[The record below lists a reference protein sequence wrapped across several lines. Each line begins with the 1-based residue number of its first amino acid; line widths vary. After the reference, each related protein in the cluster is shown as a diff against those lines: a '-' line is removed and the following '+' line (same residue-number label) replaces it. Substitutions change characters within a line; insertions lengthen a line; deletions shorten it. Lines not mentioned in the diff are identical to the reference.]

1 MVLFFAKGKV
11 DSDKFVK
18 FCYGHYRD
26 IMAQYGADLPKEVEI
41 IRSDGEKPRFDTD
54 EAYFNLS
61 HTDGVVM
68 LGISHA
74 PIGVDIEKIRDID
87 FKKFDFIDAANI
99 EEFFENGRKE
109 RVISNLPVK
118 VYLLSGVRFQR
129 TLISSIFPCGRTTT
143 LAYAPTNR
151 ISSHTKLTFPP
162 STTADTITMLILK
175 NKIIEL

>member
-26 IMAQYGADLPKEVEI
+26 IMAQYGVDLPKDVEI
-41 IRSDGEKPRFDTD
+41 IRLDGEKPRFDTD

-99 EEFFENGRKE
+99 EEFFEKWTERESYLKFTGEGLSAFRREIPKDAHFEHFPVWEDYHACVCADEQNIIAYEIDLSAIDNG
-109 RVISNLPVK
+109 
-118 VYLLSGVRFQR
+118 
-129 TLISSIFPCGRTTT
+129 
-143 LAYAPTNR
+143 
-151 ISSHTKLTFPP
+151 
-162 STTADTITMLILK
+162 
-175 NKIIEL
+175 

>member
-11 DSDKFVK
+11 DSDQFVK
-18 FCYGHYRD
+18 FCYDHYRD
-26 IMAQYGADLPKEVEI
+26 IMAQYGADLPKDVEI
-41 IRSDGEKPRFDTD
+41 IRPDGEKPRFDTD

-99 EEFFENGRKE
+99 EEFFEKWTERESYLKFTGEGLSAFRREIPKDAHFEHFPVWEDYHACVCADEQNIIAYEIDLSAIDNG
-109 RVISNLPVK
+109 
-118 VYLLSGVRFQR
+118 
-129 TLISSIFPCGRTTT
+129 
-143 LAYAPTNR
+143 
-151 ISSHTKLTFPP
+151 
-162 STTADTITMLILK
+162 
-175 NKIIEL
+175 

>member
-26 IMAQYGADLPKEVEI
+26 IMAQYGADLPKEVGI

-99 EEFFENGRKE
+99 EEFFEKWTERESYLKFTGEGLFAFRREIPKDAHFEHFPVWEDYHACVCADEQNIIAYEIDLSAIDNG
-109 RVISNLPVK
+109 
-118 VYLLSGVRFQR
+118 
-129 TLISSIFPCGRTTT
+129 
-143 LAYAPTNR
+143 
-151 ISSHTKLTFPP
+151 
-162 STTADTITMLILK
+162 
-175 NKIIEL
+175 